1 MVKIS
6 QARTPVGFIQGGVPL
21 SRVNTNPDDDDDDD
35 EEEEEEED
43 KTNLLCNAFKWYTV
57 EYYTSALCWV
67 LQCSLKLLL
76 ALFDEKFQLSVSAL
90 ISGEKCKGQEHHH
103 DFL

>member
-57 EYYTSALCWV
+57 EYHTSALCWV